1 MYLYKALASKWT
13 EAASTVATSV
23 SNKTPSMRS
32 ISNAG
37 FALSLS
43 SVISDKLVRIV
54 RALCAALMFAL
65 ISFNCIA
72 EMAPISQDVTF
83 QNNFFQNNLFQS
95 NAPQG
100 HVSRSNASQAN
111 VPQSN
116 ILQHKAAQDK
126 NSEAVEQVDKMLSRL
141 GGRKVWQSVR
151 SLYTMEKARHPKY
164 GDGIIASHWRDLE
177 EPAEKGELKHANLST
192 KYAWNAKGGWVKKDG
207 RLREYIDD
215 EVRGK
220 MFVWQRDFFTLVH
233 QLALGNE
240 EYVLMALKPFGFR
253 VLDLGGEKIA
263 DFKLTVDGELY
274 YWHQYDDTHPMSLV
288 FGPTQSFGAI
298 QLPQWVSSV
307 KGDWSYIYI
316 QVMPSDKPL
325 EEWVSFAS
333 PGGQWHGGAVNKD
346 CPADG

>member
-54 RALCAALMFAL
+54 HALCAALMFAL
-65 ISFNCIA
+65 LSFNCIA

-192 KYAWNAKGGWVKKDG
+192 KYAWNAKGAGSRRMVACGNILMMKYEARCLCG
-207 RLREYIDD
+207 NATFLR
-215 EVRGK
+215 
-220 MFVWQRDFFTLVH
+220 
-233 QLALGNE
+233 
-240 EYVLMALKPFGFR
+240 
-253 VLDLGGEKIA
+253 
-263 DFKLTVDGELY
+263 
-274 YWHQYDDTHPMSLV
+274 
-288 FGPTQSFGAI
+288 
-298 QLPQWVSSV
+298 
-307 KGDWSYIYI
+307 SYINWHW
-316 QVMPSDKPL
+316 VMR
-325 EEWVSFAS
+325 
-333 PGGQWHGGAVNKD
+333 NMY
-346 CPADG
+346 